1 MGQKCGVDFE
11 GQPDLVLAAEHAL
24 KPALCEW
31 TEGRLNAF
39 ADCDD
44 ILSISRAINL
54 GNPRA
59 PRRPNG
65 MEDRVAWYARVRP
78 LIDCVEF
85 AAGAGELAQQAVA
98 VHPRTPE
105 EDVAVQNVAAIVG
118 DRILRFGDRG
128 SDVRAVQRALAR
140 LGYGL
145 SGTGNYGANTQAAVA
160 DFQAKHG
167 LELDAEVGP
176 ETAKAIDA
184 AVSSAG
190 KSADRAAARLPL
202 SEPPRPAEPAP
213 IKTFAPA
220 SVSQTLAGRVGD
232 RILRTGDA
240 GDLVRAIQVALT
252 KLGYD
257 LKGTGNY
264 GPNTQSAVADF
275 QARHG
280 LEVDGEVGAETAQAI
295 DAVLSS
301 VSAASKSADAAD
313 CDSTPRT
320 GEAGNTTPAP
330 FAWVPRAIQARCA
343 AWRSLPADWRRRQLR
358 AHISAR
364 ARQARLRSQG
374 HRHLWGRDRYGRHS
388 FPAESRPRGR
398 R

>member
-1 MGQKCGVDFE
+1 M
-11 GQPDLVLAAEHAL
+11 
-24 KPALCEW
+24 
-31 TEGRLNAF
+31 
-39 ADCDD
+39 
-44 ILSISRAINL
+44 
-54 GNPRA
+54 
-59 PRRPNG
+59 
-65 MEDRVAWYARVRP
+65 
-78 LIDCVEF
+78 
-85 AAGAGELAQQAVA
+85 
-98 VHPRTPE
+98 HPRTPD
-105 EDVAVQNVAAIVG
+105 EDVAEQNVAAIVA

-184 AVSSAG
+184 VVSSA
-190 KSADRAAARLPL
+190 AASRQTAQRHASRCRSRRGRPSQPRLRR
-202 SEPPRPAEPAP
+202 SPPRPSRRRSRG
-213 IKTFAPA
+213 A
-220 SVSQTLAGRVGD
+220 SEIGSCAR
-232 RILRTGDA
+232 A
-240 GDLVRAIQVALT
+240 MRAISCARSKLRST

-313 CDSTPRT
+313 SARPLAPVRPVTPPPLPSL
-320 GEAGNTTPAP
+320 GSPAQSKLV
-330 FAWVPRAIQARCA
+330 ALLGD
-343 AWRSLPADWRRRQLR
+343 RSLRIGDEGNCVRTFQLALAKLGYDLKGTGTFGGATDTAVTHFQQSR
-358 AHISAR
+358 GLEVDGEIGPQTAAAIDAAIAGIGGRGR
-364 ARQARLRSQG
+364 AR
-374 HRHLWGRDRYGRHS
+374 RHS
-388 FPAESRPRGR
+388 AHR
-398 R
+398 RWA